1 MNMFEEKLLESYGR
15 ESYEKIRNI
24 TIGIAG
30 AGGLG
35 SNCAFN
41 LVRVGFRK
49 FVIADFDVVSP
60 SNLNRQ
66 FFFLDQVGM
75 TKVEALGVNLK
86 RINPDIE
93 ITACNIKVISSNSSE
108 IFSSCDIVVEA
119 FDRVDQKT
127 MLVNNIL
134 KTGKFVVAGSG
145 LGGFGE
151 SDMIKTVRM
160 GRNLVV
166 VGDMNTDVI
175 NKPPLSPRVNVVAAK
190 QADVILERVL
200 CS

>member
-1 MNMFEEKLLESYGR
+1 MNIFEEKLLESYGR
-15 ESYEKIRNI
+15 ESYGKVRNV

-41 LVRVGFRK
+41 LVRAGFRK

-75 TKVEALGVNLK
+75 AKVEALEVNLK

-93 ITACNIKVISSNSSE
+93 ITTCNCKVIVSNSSE

-119 FDRVDQKT
+119 FDRADQKT
-127 MLVNNIL
+127 MLVSSIL

-145 LGGFGE
+145 LGGYGE
-151 SDMIKTVRM
+151 SDLIKTVRM

-175 NKPPLSPRVNVVAAK
+175 NKPPVSPRVNVVAAK
-190 QADVILERVL
+190 QADVVLERVL
-200 CS
+200 SS

>member
-41 LVRVGFRK
+41 LVRAGFRK

-75 TKVEALGVNLK
+75 AKVEALGVNLK

-93 ITACNIKVISSNSSE
+93 ITAYNCKVIVSNSSE

-200 CS
+200 SS

>member
-1 MNMFEEKLLESYGR
+1 MNMFEEKLLKQYGR

-24 TIGIAG
+24 RIGIAG

-41 LVRVGFRK
+41 LVRAGFRK
-49 FVIADFDVVSP
+49 LVIADFDVVSP

-75 TKVEALGVNLK
+75 AKVEALEVNLK

-93 ITACNIKVISSNSSE
+93 VKTYNGKVTCSNATE
-108 IFSSCDIVVEA
+108 IFSSCEIVAEA

-127 MLVNNIL
+127 MLVGSIL

-145 LGGFGE
+145 LGGYGE
-151 SDMIKTVRM
+151 SDQIKTFKI

-166 VGDMNTDVI
+166 VGDLNSDVI
-175 NKPPLSPRVNVVAAK
+175 SNPPVSPRVNVAAAK

-200 CS
+200 CE